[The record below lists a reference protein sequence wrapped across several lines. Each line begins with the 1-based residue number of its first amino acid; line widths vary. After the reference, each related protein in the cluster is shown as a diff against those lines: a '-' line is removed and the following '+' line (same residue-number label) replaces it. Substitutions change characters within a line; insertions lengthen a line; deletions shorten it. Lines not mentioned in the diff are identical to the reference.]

1 MMWHWQDGAGVW
13 GWIWMV
19 FMVALLWIP
28 LILAVV
34 WMLKQMGGGSRPS
47 TGPEGDGD
55 AVEIARR
62 AYARGE
68 LPRERYLEIIGDLQ
82 HVGGDR
88 RGGA

>member
-1 MMWHWQDGAGVW
+1 MWDWQGAG
-13 GWIWMV
+13 GWWWVWMV
-19 FMVALLWIP
+19 FMMALFWIP

-34 WMLKQMGGGSRPS
+34 WMLRQMGGGSRPS

-68 LPRERYLEIIGDLQ
+68 LPRERYLQIIEDLKQ
-82 HVGGDR
+82 GGER
-88 RGGA
+88 RGGG